1 MRQLALALGAAALLA
16 VPAAAEAS
24 CKGRKNTGTAVG
36 AIAGGLLG
44 NAVAGRGVKTEGT
57 LLGAGVGA
65 VVGHQVAK
73 SGCNTSRRTAYRSA
87 SRSRQAYAARTGDY
101 RPASYTASCRYE
113 NRPYYNAYGEVVYAP
128 ARVCR

>member
-1 MRQLALALGAAALLA
+1 MRRILMAAGAAALLA
-16 VPAAAEAS
+16 VPATADAS

-73 SGCNTSRRTAYRSA
+73 SGCTSSRRVTA
-87 SRSRQAYAARTGDY
+87 RSRTYARTGDY
-101 RPASYTASCRYE
+101 RPASYAPVCRWE
-113 NRPYYNAYGEVVYAP
+113 RRPYYNQYGELVYTQTQ
-128 ARVCR
+128 VCR

>member
-1 MRQLALALGAAALLA
+1 MRHLILAAGAAALLA
-16 VPAAAEAS
+16 IPATAEAS

-44 NAVAGRGVKTEGT
+44 NAVAGRGAKTEGA

-73 SGCNTSRRTAYRSA
+73 SGCASTPRRTATRGS
-87 SRSRQAYAARTGDY
+87 ARTGDY
-101 RPASYTASCRYE
+101 RAASYTPSCRWE
-113 NRPYYNAYGEVVYAP
+113 NRPYYNPYGELVYART
-128 ARVCR
+128 RVCR

>member
-1 MRQLALALGAAALLA
+1 MRRFLLAAGAAALLA
-16 VPAAAEAS
+16 VPATADAS

-73 SGCNTSRRTAYRSA
+73 SGCSSAPRRTASRTRSHT
-87 SRSRQAYAARTGDY
+87 ARTGDY
-101 RPASYTASCRYE
+101 RAASYAPTCRWE
-113 NRPYYNAYGEVVYAP
+113 NRPFYNPYGELVYAQT
-128 ARVCR
+128 RVCR

>member
-1 MRQLALALGAAALLA
+1 MRRFLLAAGAAALLA
-16 VPAAAEAS
+16 VPATADAS

-73 SGCNTSRRTAYRSA
+73 SGCSTPTRRSA
-87 SRSRQAYAARTGDY
+87 SRSRTYAARTGDY
-101 RPASYTASCRYE
+101 RPTSYASSCRWVE
-113 NRPYYNAYGEVVYAP
+113 QPYYNQYGEVVYGQT
-128 ARVCR
+128 RVCR

>member
-1 MRQLALALGAAALLA
+1 MRRILIAAGAAALLA
-16 VPAAAEAS
+16 VPATADAS

-44 NAVAGRGVKTEGT
+44 NAVAARGVKTEGT

-73 SGCNTSRRTAYRSA
+73 SGCSSAPRRSYKSA
-87 SRSRQAYAARTGDY
+87 SRSYRT
-101 RPASYTASCRYE
+101 ASYAPACRWVE
-113 NRPYYNAYGEVVYAP
+113 RPYYNPYGELVYARQ
-128 ARVCR
+128 RVCR

>member
-1 MRQLALALGAAALLA
+1 MRHLILAAGAAALLA
-16 VPAAAEAS
+16 IPATAEAS

-44 NAVAGRGVKTEGT
+44 NAVAARGVKTEGA

-73 SGCNTSRRTAYRSA
+73 SGCASTPRRTAAR
-87 SRSRQAYAARTGDY
+87 SRSYARTGDY
-101 RPASYTASCRYE
+101 RAASYAPSCRWE
-113 NRPYYNAYGEVVYAP
+113 ERPYYNPYGELVYART
-128 ARVCR
+128 RVCR

>member
-1 MRQLALALGAAALLA
+1 MRRILLAAGAAALLA
-16 VPAAAEAS
+16 VPATADAS
-24 CKGRKNTGTAVG
+24 CKGRKNTGTAIG

-44 NAVAGRGVKTEGT
+44 NAVAARGVKTEGT

-73 SGCNTSRRTAYRSA
+73 SGCSSAPRRTAYRS
-87 SRSRQAYAARTGDY
+87 RSYARTGDY
-101 RPASYTASCRYE
+101 RPASYAPACRWE
-113 NRPYYNAYGEVVYAP
+113 ERPYYNQYGELVYAQ